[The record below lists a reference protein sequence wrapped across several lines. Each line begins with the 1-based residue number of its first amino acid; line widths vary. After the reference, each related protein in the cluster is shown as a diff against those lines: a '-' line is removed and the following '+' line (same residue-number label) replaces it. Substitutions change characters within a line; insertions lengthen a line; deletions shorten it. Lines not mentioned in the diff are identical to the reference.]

1 MNAATP
7 TRVLQFLRTLLHIV
21 LGASIGED
29 HQHLRH
35 VPPHAAVRG
44 EDFLVDVL
52 QSNAW
57 RGRGHTTVSDMN
69 QFFSKIDKDGWLF
82 SFFFAV
88 AHLSWC
94 CLLCSAQISKQI

>member
-7 TRVLQFLRTLLHIV
+7 TRVLQFLRTLLHVV
-21 LGASIGED
+21 LGTSIGDD

-57 RGRGHTTVSDMN
+57 RGRGHRTVSDRN
-69 QFFSKIDKDGWLF
+69 R
-82 SFFFAV
+82 FFFKKSTKMV
-88 AHLSWC
+88 GVFCRRDTPVLV
-94 CLLCSAQISKQI
+94 LPPL